1 MTIAFNI
8 ILAVL
13 VFAGV
18 AGLLAFNIVA
28 SRVPSEPKSRPVKTP
43 ATPSRAYGS
52 LSSAGV

>member
-28 SRVPSEPKSRPVKTP
+28 SRVPSEPKNRPVKTP